1 MNRNRLAICDPEQ
14 EYAYRL
20 MDALS
25 HREEFPFE
33 IFTFTSTQKLRECL
47 TDRPAEFLILPETAF
62 HADMEGRLASK
73 ILLLWDTDGEHC
85 PDLPGISKY
94 SGVTKIMKK
103 IMETA
108 SQNGSVS
115 FLPAVQ
121 TDHSVRFLGIYTPV
135 SRCLQTTFAF
145 TIGQLLA
152 RNHKVLYLNFE
163 CYSGLSKVLERNFE
177 SDFSDLLYFLQ
188 SSQGEFLARLY
199 RNVESING
207 MDMIPSAFSG
217 FDIFRMEGE
226 EWVRLMELLQMSRY
240 DYVILDLSDGV
251 QGLFEI
257 LRRCNRIYT
266 IVRED
271 SFAQAKL
278 EQYRQLLKKADC
290 TDVTDR
296 TREVLLPVFQ
306 KLPRD
311 LNHLT
316 GSELA
321 EFTERILQKD
331 EPDRV

>member
-1 MNRNRLAICDPEQ
+1 MTEAAIQFTQGGIQLNRNRLAICDPEQ

-47 TDRPAEFLILPETAF
+47 TDRPVEFLLLPETAF

-145 TIGQLLA
+145 AMGQLLA
-152 RNHKVLYLNFE
+152 AV
-163 CYSGLSKVLERNFE
+163 C
-177 SDFSDLLYFLQ
+177 DQ
-188 SSQGEFLARLY
+188 SLFQILHMPCKGRRDGSQ
-199 RNVESING
+199 I
-207 MDMIPSAFSG
+207 AFP
-217 FDIFRMEGE
+217 EG
-226 EWVRLMELLQMSRY
+226 
-240 DYVILDLSDGV
+240 GV
-251 QGLFEI
+251 KG
-257 LRRCNRIYT
+257 
-266 IVRED
+266 
-271 SFAQAKL
+271 
-278 EQYRQLLKKADC
+278 
-290 TDVTDR
+290 
-296 TREVLLPVFQ
+296 
-306 KLPRD
+306 
-311 LNHLT
+311 
-316 GSELA
+316 
-321 EFTERILQKD
+321 
-331 EPDRV
+331 